1 MKRKYPFKQPFNHT
15 DLSLHLTIFMLKKL
29 NFLLMLGSFILF
41 SCATESSYP
50 EAEYVRLQQVYV
62 PVIQDKLTTIAR
74 INLDLS
80 KEEQLTGLQI
90 TLDGD
95 FNAEELEVSLKQ
107 DETGGKPVTGRYS
120 GETNHWEF
128 SGKETLKAGFQQLD
142 VQLKLPA
149 DADLKGRF
157 TLAVPFI
164 GLSGER
170 FSPLSSPFTPYRVG
184 KALRDAGDD
193 GVAAFRIPGL
203 ATSTKGTLLA
213 VYDIRHD
220 DSSDLQGDIDV
231 GLSRSV
237 DGGQHWEP
245 MKIIMDM
252 GTWGDLP
259 EAENGIGDPAILVD
273 QQTGTIWVIALWLHG
288 KPGTAAWHSSEPG
301 LSPQQTGQVM
311 LTKSEDDGISWT
323 EPVNITQPMKDPS
336 WQLFFNGPGKGI
348 SLKDGTL
355 VFAGQYKDGAKMP
368 HSALIFSQDKGQS
381 WQVSNG
387 AKSNTTEAQ
396 VVELNDGSLMLNMRD
411 NRGGARSIAVTR
423 DLGTTWETHPTSR
436 KSLIEP
442 VCMAS
447 LYRFSDEV
455 LLFSNPA
462 VSDDRYNLTLKAS
475 LDDGESWPED
485 KHLLLDEKKSWGY
498 SCLSKVDKEHVG
510 IVYESS
516 QAHMTFQLIP
526 IQDLLLSQKSN

>member
-1 MKRKYPFKQPFNHT
+1 MV
-15 DLSLHLTIFMLKKL
+15 KKL
-29 NFLLMLGSFILF
+29 NYLLILGSVIFF
-41 SCATESSYP
+41 SCASKSSYP
-50 EAEYVRLQQVYV
+50 EAEHVRLEQVYV
-62 PVIQDKLTTIAR
+62 PVIQGQLTTVAR

-80 KEEQLTGLQI
+80 NEEQLTGLKI

-95 FNAEELEVSLKQ
+95 LNAEDLEVSLKQ
-107 DETGGKPVTGRYS
+107 NEFGGKIVTGRYS
-120 GETNHWEF
+120 SESKKWEF
-128 SGKETLKAGFQQLD
+128 NGSETLKAGFQQLD
-142 VQLKLPA
+142 IKLKLPA
-149 DADLKGRF
+149 DADLKSRF
-157 TLAVPFI
+157 SLGVPFVA
-164 GLSGER
+164 LSGER
-170 FSPLSSPFTPYRVG
+170 FLPLSNPFIPYRVG
-184 KALRDAGDD
+184 KALRNAGDD

-213 VYDIRHD
+213 VYDVRHD

-273 QQTGTIWVIALWLHG
+273 QETGTIWVIALWLHG

-301 LSPQQTGQVM
+301 LSPEQTGQVM
-311 LTKSEDDGISWT
+311 LTKSEDDGISWS
-323 EPVNITQPMKDPS
+323 EPVNITRPMKDPS

-348 SLKDGTL
+348 SMKDGTL
-355 VFAGQYKDGAKMP
+355 VFAGQFKDENKIP
-368 HSALIFSQDKGQS
+368 HSALIYSQDKGLS

-387 AKSNTTEAQ
+387 AKPNTTEAQ
-396 VVELNDGSLMLNMRD
+396 VIELNDGSLMLNMRD
-411 NRGGARSIAVTR
+411 NRGGARSVAVTR
-423 DLGTTWETHPTSR
+423 DLGETWETHPTSR

-447 LYRFSDEV
+447 LYRFSDEL

-462 VSDDRYNLTLKAS
+462 VPDDRYNLTLKAS
-475 LDDGESWPED
+475 LDDGQSWPED
-485 KHLLLDEKKSWGY
+485 RHILLDEEKSWGY
-498 SCLSKVDKEHVG
+498 SCLSKVDEENVG
-510 IVYESS
+510 ILYESS

-526 IQDLLLSQKSN
+526 IQDLLFSQKK